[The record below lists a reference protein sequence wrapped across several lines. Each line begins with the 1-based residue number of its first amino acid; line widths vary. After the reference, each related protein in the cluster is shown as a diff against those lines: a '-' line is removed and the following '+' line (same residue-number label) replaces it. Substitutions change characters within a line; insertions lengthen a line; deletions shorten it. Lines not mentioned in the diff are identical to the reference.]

1 MYRGILVAVDG
12 SEYSRKAA
20 EHAAELARIA
30 SAKLVI
36 FYAVPHF
43 HRPPYTEG
51 LDTAG
56 AQQTGEEIASALAVN
71 AHRVLAQSRK
81 DLNVGALAVEERFE
95 VSDSAYEAIIEAAG
109 KYECDLIVMAPH
121 GHHGI
126 AGVLLG
132 SETQKVLAHSTIP
145 VLVVH

>member
-30 SAKLVI
+30 SAKLVL
-36 FYAVPHF
+36 FYAVPHP
-43 HRPPYTEG
+43 HRSPFTEG
-51 LDTAG
+51 LDTAE
-56 AQQTGEEIASALAVN
+56 AQPTREEAASAIAVG
-71 AHRVLAQSRK
+71 AHRVLALVRK
-81 DLNVGALAVEERFE
+81 DMKVTNVEERFV
-95 VSDSAYEAIIEAAG
+95 VSDTPYEAIIEAAN

-132 SETQKVLAHSTIP
+132 SETQKVLAHSTVP